1 MFTNWKTTSAGIL
14 AIVTAITGLAFAI
27 INKAVTAEVI
37 ITCASGILLGLGL
50 MFAKDQNV
58 TGGNVS
64 NGLKLPNAGKV
75 LILAVMLSGIGLA
88 AQAQNPVSIW
98 KPVPKNLLQLEKVTI
113 NTPQALTTPGI
124 WIWRFQAA
132 IVATELTYDKTS
144 KQWQSNALS
153 AVGPGVG
160 YKYYTTNADG
170 TLINTFGFNFLLLLG
185 TDLENVSIASVKP
198 ALTVSAFNFLN
209 IGADYNLGNNK
220 IGLLLGATVTF

>member
-1 MFTNWKTTSAGIL
+1 MNWKTTSAGIL
-14 AIVTAITGLAFAI
+14 AIVGALVGLVFAV
-27 INKAVTAEVI
+27 INKTITPEVI
-37 ITCASGILLGLGL
+37 MACVTGILGGIGLL
-50 MFAKDQNV
+50 FAKDNNT

-64 NGLKLPNAGKV
+64 NGLKLPGAVKI
-75 LILAVMLSGIGLA
+75 LILAVLMSGIGFA
-88 AQAQNPVSIW
+88 AQAQNAVSIW
-98 KPVPKNLLQLEKVTI
+98 KPVPKNLLQIEKVTI
-113 NTPQALTTPGI
+113 NTPQQLATPGV

-132 IVATELTYDKTS
+132 IVATELIYDKTA

-170 TLINTFGFNFLLLLG
+170 TLINTFGFNFLLLFG
-185 TDLENVSIASVKP
+185 TDIENITLASIKP

-209 IGADYNLGNNK
+209 VGVDYGNSK